1 MGELVEYK
9 SPEYENAKVLIIN
22 DLEPCTKESYDLYNE
37 KDFRKYIN
45 DIERIVRQ
53 SREYKVYIQYIRTY
67 MDMNVSLFSP
77 NVTNAETTK
86 IKIEIHHT
94 PFTLFDIVMTVFNKR
109 SRMGE
114 SLNCFLVAKEVA
126 YLHYFLYVGLIPLSK
141 TEHKLVHNQSLFVP
155 LDKVLGRYDQ
165 FIQMYRDDIPVDAM
179 DRYNTYLSMTEH
191 YNYKENT
198 RILAIEPTYIKYN
211 NNNYLGS
218 YNNSQLLEAMN
229 NTNNIML
236 SMNDKSKKAI
246 DMNNNKY
253 DNNTSKKLIKPIT
266 IDPKY
271 NETQT

>member
-155 LDKVLGRYDQ
+155 LNKVLGRYDQ
-165 FIQMYRDDIPVDAM
+165 FIQMYHDDIPVDAM

-198 RILAIEPTYIKYN
+198 KILAIEPTYIKYN

-229 NTNNIML
+229 NTNNMML

-253 DNNTSKKLIKPIT
+253 DNNAPKKLIKPIT

>member
-155 LDKVLGRYDQ
+155 LNKVLGRYDQ
-165 FIQMYRDDIPVDAM
+165 FIQMYHDDIPVDAM

-198 RILAIEPTYIKYN
+198 KILAIEPTYIKYN

-253 DNNTSKKLIKPIT
+253 DNNAPKKLIKPIT

>member
-1 MGELVEYK
+1 MGELVEYR
-9 SPEYENAKVLIIN
+9 SPDYENAKLLIIN

-109 SRMGE
+109 SRTGE

-179 DRYNTYLSMTEH
+179 DRYNVYIDMTEH
-191 YNYKENT
+191 YNYNENT
-198 RILAIEPTYIKYN
+198 KILAIEPIYIKYDN
-211 NNNYLGS
+211 NSYLGS

-229 NTNNIML
+229 TTNQMML
-236 SMNDKSKKAI
+236 SMNNKSQKAI
-246 DMNNNKY
+246 DMNDKKY
-253 DNNTSKKLIKPIT
+253 DNNAPKKLIKPIT

-271 NETQT
+271 NET